1 MELNT
6 AAAVIRFA
14 TEAEEQS
21 AKFYDDRAKKN
32 KEVKETFLS
41 FARENKKNMA
51 LVKRAYYGV
60 ISDALEACFS
70 FKGLAVDE
78 YLFDTECDEKA
89 GLSEIIKMSLEME
102 NKIQKFYQRAGELSE
117 SLLADVPIALKKVA
131 ENRNERK
138 QKLESLLDRIRQLK

>member
-70 FKGLAVDE
+70 FEGLTVDE
-78 YLFDTECDEKA
+78 YLFNTEFDEKA

>member
-14 TEAEEQS
+14 AEVEEKS
-21 AKFYDDRAKKN
+21 AKFYDDCAERQ
-32 KEVKETFLS
+32 KEFAETFLS
-41 FARENKKNMA
+41 FVGENKKNVT

-70 FKGLAVDE
+70 FKGLTVDE

-89 GLSEIIKMSLEME
+89 GLSEIIKMSLEIE
-102 NKIQKFYQRAGELSE
+102 NKIQRFYQRAGELSE
-117 SLLADVPIALKKVA
+117 RLLADVPRALKKVA
-131 ENRNERK
+131 EKRDERK
-138 QKLESLLDRIRQLK
+138 RKLESLLHRTR